1 MSIIFSYQCPL
12 NDGMLGLLEGYS
24 DRLEI
29 NTHYISGD
37 FQTAKEMDVFFPTL
51 TVLDGRKRYYS
62 PFGRAFL
69 ELAAAGEYPMK
80 RPYLPEISETEA
92 ENIT

>member
-1 MSIIFSYQCPL
+1 MKLDFYYFSYQCPL

-29 NTHYISGD
+29 NIHDISGD
-37 FQTAKEMDVFFPTL
+37 FQTAKEMDIFFPTL

-62 PFGRAFL
+62 PFGRVFWSWPPQ
-69 ELAAAGEYPMK
+69 GNT
-80 RPYLPEISETEA
+80 R
-92 ENIT
+92 